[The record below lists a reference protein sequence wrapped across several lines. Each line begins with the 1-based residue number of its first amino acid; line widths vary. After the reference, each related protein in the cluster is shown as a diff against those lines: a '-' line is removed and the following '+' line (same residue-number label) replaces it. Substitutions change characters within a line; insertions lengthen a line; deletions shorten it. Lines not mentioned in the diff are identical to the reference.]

1 MARPQ
6 QIHGT
11 RTRESLDKVFL
22 AAAFIAGAVGIVWLK
37 QLDIEPWWAAL
48 FAGGVLVS
56 YAFATWFNR
65 NLALEPETIGDNSY
79 YLGFIFTLISLG
91 ATLYQMTGTGTEVGI
106 LRDVIAGFGVA
117 LSSTIIGVFLRV
129 FMMQLRTDVVARDRH
144 ARLELNDASREF
156 RLRLAESVAQMKAF
170 STEAVQLAGE
180 TNSRIQAANETFH
193 KDHRDRMSRATDDY
207 NKALTDLMA
216 ASSAII
222 TRDLKASIDEVLG
235 ELRREVGASLDRLR
249 VVTEATVKLQENEVA
264 GQAARISTAATE
276 AREAH
281 DAIKALSDLL
291 RTATRNATKA
301 SEAVETAASDISGG
315 VSRAVA
321 DVEAAARQAEAALS
335 LRKLGPALERP
346 VAALE
351 EAARRIEA
359 ASRMM
364 EQRTDSTEPDDRPGG
379 VTTRHEPRPAPEI
392 RDTDR
397 PAQPEDS
404 PAFGQM
410 RADYPG
416 LSRTGTDRG

>member
-22 AAAFIAGAVGIVWLK
+22 AAAFIVGAVGIVWLK
-37 QLDIEPWWAAL
+37 QFDIEPWWAAL

-56 YAFATWFNR
+56 YALATWSNR

-170 STEAVQLAGE
+170 STEAIQLAGE
-180 TNSRIQAANETFH
+180 TNTRIQAANETFH
-193 KDHRDRMSRATDDY
+193 KDHRDRMLRTTEDYSATL
-207 NKALTDLMA
+207 KDLMA

-222 TRDLKASIDEVLG
+222 TRDLKASIDEVLS
-235 ELRREVGASLDRLR
+235 ELRSEVGTSLDRLR
-249 VVTEATVKLQENEVA
+249 VITEATVKLQEREAA
-264 GQAARISTAATE
+264 GQAARISTAASE
-276 AREAH
+276 ASEAH
-281 DAIKALSDLL
+281 DALKALSELL

-301 SEAVETAASDISGG
+301 SEAVEAAATDISGG

-346 VAALE
+346 VVALE

-364 EQRTDSTEPDDRPGG
+364 GQRDDKNDPYDMPGAGATGQEQHAAPDMNNTDPPKSSD
-379 VTTRHEPRPAPEI
+379 
-392 RDTDR
+392 
-397 PAQPEDS
+397 DS
-404 PAFGQM
+404 PAFGQV
-410 RADYPG
+410 RADFAG
-416 LSRTGTDRG
+416 LSRTGTD

>member
-22 AAAFIAGAVGIVWLK
+22 AAAFIVGAVGIVWLK
-37 QLDIEPWWAAL
+37 QFDIEPWWAAL
-48 FAGGVLVS
+48 FAGGILVS
-56 YAFATWFNR
+56 YALATWSNR

-156 RLRLAESVAQMKAF
+156 RMRLAESVAQMKAF

-180 TNSRIQAANETFH
+180 TNNRIQAANETFH
-193 KDHRDRMSRATDDY
+193 KEHRDRMSRATDEY
-207 NKALTDLMA
+207 RKALSDLMA

-235 ELRREVGASLDRLR
+235 ELRSEMGASLDRLR
-249 VVTEATVKLQENEVA
+249 VVTDATLKLQENEAA

-281 DAIKALSDLL
+281 DALKALSDLL
-291 RTATRNATKA
+291 RTATRNATRA
-301 SEAVETAASDISGG
+301 SDAVETAAADISGG
-315 VSRAVA
+315 VKRAVA
-321 DVEAAARQAEAALS
+321 DVEAAAGQAEAALS
-335 LRKLGPALERP
+335 SLYLGPDLERP
-346 VAALE
+346 AIALE

-359 ASRMM
+359 ASRMI
-364 EQRTDSTEPDDRPGG
+364 EQRAGATEPHDTPGSA
-379 VTTRHEPRPAPEI
+379 TSRREAHSAPGF

-397 PAQPEDS
+397 PAQPDDA
-404 PAFGQM
+404 PALRQM
-410 RADYPG
+410 RADYPD
-416 LSRTGTDRG
+416 LTRTGTDRG